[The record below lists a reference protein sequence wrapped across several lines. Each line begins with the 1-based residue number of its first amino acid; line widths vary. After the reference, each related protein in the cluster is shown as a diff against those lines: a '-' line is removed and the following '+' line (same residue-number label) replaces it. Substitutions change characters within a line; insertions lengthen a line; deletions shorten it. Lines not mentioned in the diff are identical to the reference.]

1 MDPSSYATH
10 LKGCMRTLRC
20 TPSRQLSHPSRQNS
34 SALDS
39 ASHVFVRH
47 DAVKKPLQQPYDGPF
62 PVLTRADRY
71 YTLDLNGR
79 TDSVSVDRLK
89 PAYVDFPINNLPTPT
104 LSSAAPS
111 ASPASMSSQPSQ
123 RVPLVCPDTAPVPS
137 ATRTTKSGRR
147 VHWPTRLRDFAP

>member
-1 MDPSSYATH
+1 MDPSNYATH
-10 LKGCMRTLRC
+10 LKDCMKTLHC
-20 TPSRQLSHPSRQNS
+20 TPTRQPSHSSRQNS

-89 PAYVDFPINNLPTPT
+89 LAYVDFPTNNLPTPT
-104 LSSAAPS
+104 RCSAAPS
-111 ASPASMSSQPSQ
+111 AFPATTSSQPSQ
-123 RVPLVCPDTAPVPS
+123 RMPLVCPDIALVPT
-137 ATRTTKSGRR
+137 ATRTIRSGRR
-147 VHWPTRLRDFAP
+147 VHWPGR